1 MGDGQTIEGAPPR
14 RLGLR
19 DLPALLRRPVAPGS
33 YRAEIDGLRFVAI
46 AIVMVG
52 HCLERAIRFFPR
64 AADELGGSDTTMF
77 ERAGLGV
84 YLFFTISG
92 FVIARQVIKAK
103 GAPLSAEFLKSYFGR
118 RVLRIEPPY
127 VILLVVTYLGLAA
140 SGYRPENAIHFD
152 VAPHSL
158 GLSLATS
165 VVYLHDLVWGSYPR
179 LFPPGWSLEVE
190 VQFYVLAPLLFA
202 LYFKVPRGPAR
213 VAFGGLVLALAALV
227 SLMVPAQVGP
237 LHTHFSL
244 LNFFRFF
251 WLGILLADLDEWLT
265 ARVAPL
271 PVLAA
276 SLLGW
281 VGLLVYLV
289 TPSVPDEQ
297 LMPAMALRAL
307 GLIALCAMFAS
318 AFAPASSFRAVCTRP
333 WISLIGG
340 ACYSLY
346 LTHQQLMQ
354 AMTSVAAKH
363 LPTGGP
369 ATVAALMAVEL
380 VACVAIGLVFYTL
393 IERTFMLKN
402 WPRRFSR
409 WLTGFVGVKGR
420 LSSSWPALSR
430 PSTPGHRCGTG
441 RDADASRR
449 GWPGRARP

>member
-1 MGDGQTIEGAPPR
+1 MVETNEG
-14 RLGLR
+14 GLR
-19 DLPALLRRPVAPGS
+19 RSGLPDLPALLRRPVATGS

-64 AADELGGSDTTMF
+64 AADSLGGGDTTMF

-92 FVIARQVIKAK
+92 FVIARQVIKASA
-103 GAPLSAEFLKSYFGR
+103 APLSAGFLKRYFGR

-127 VILLVVTYLGLAA
+127 LILLVATYLGIAA

-158 GLSLATS
+158 ALSLATS
-165 VVYLHDLVWGSYPR
+165 VVYLHDLVWGAYPR

-213 VAFGGLVLALAALV
+213 VVFGGLVLALASLV
-227 SLMVPAQVGP
+227 SLMVPERVGP

-251 WLGILLADLDEWLT
+251 WLGILLADLDGWIA
-265 ARVAPL
+265 ARVARL
-271 PVLAA
+271 PALAA

-289 TPSVPDEQ
+289 MPSVPDEQ
-297 LMPAMALRAL
+297 LVPAMALRAL
-307 GLIALCAMFAS
+307 GLVALCAMFAS
-318 AFAPASSFRAVCTRP
+318 ALASASSFRAFCTRP
-333 WISLIGG
+333 WVSLIGG

-354 AMTSVAAKH
+354 AMTSLAARH
-363 LPTGGP
+363 LPAGGL
-369 ATVAALMAVEL
+369 ATIAVLMAVEL
-380 VACVAIGLVFYTL
+380 VACVVVGLVFYAL
-393 IERTFMLKN
+393 IERTFMLRD
-402 WPRRFSR
+402 WPQLFGG
-409 WLTGFVGVKGR
+409 WLARVARAKGP
-420 LSSSWPALSR
+420 LSSSWPGSSR
-430 PSTPGHRCGTG
+430 PSTPG
-441 RDADASRR
+441 
-449 GWPGRARP
+449 